1 MPMRGEQRRGGG
13 EGGSQGEGQCT
24 AGGGEK
30 APPLNQ
36 QGFIQELLGLKG
48 RGVGGIYV
56 KCALAV
62 LQEKR
67 EELPGSLAS
76 PT

>member
-1 MPMRGEQRRGGG
+1 MPMRGEQRGGE

-24 AGGGEK
+24 AGGREK

-48 RGVGGIYV
+48 AGGIYA

-67 EELPGSLAS
+67 EELPGSSAS